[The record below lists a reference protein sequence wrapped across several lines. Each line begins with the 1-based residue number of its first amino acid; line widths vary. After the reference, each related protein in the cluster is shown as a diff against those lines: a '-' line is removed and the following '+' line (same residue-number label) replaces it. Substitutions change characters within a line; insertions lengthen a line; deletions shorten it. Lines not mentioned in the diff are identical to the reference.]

1 MAETEIEGGFEYP
14 NTVEEVSNTVLKSGA
29 DYVNLCHCGKQ
40 PQEQATIPG
49 GNDTSS
55 LENVSS
61 PSEQLQAGV
70 ISACPPRNHLPSV
83 SIDHDEL
90 EVSNSNVG
98 TCSYGQL
105 L

>member
-1 MAETEIEGGFEYP
+1 M
-14 NTVEEVSNTVLKSGA
+14 EEVSNTVLKSGA

-40 PQEQATIPG
+40 LQEQATIPG
-49 GNDTSS
+49 GND
-55 LENVSS
+55 LVNVSS
-61 PSEQLQAGV
+61 LSEQLQAGV
-70 ISACPPRNHLPSV
+70 ISACPPHNHLPSV

-90 EVSNSNVG
+90 EVSNPNVG